1 MSLCVQGGSSVATPA
16 KFSFLAFRHPNGE
29 EIPAVWIALPAPF
42 LFACCLSRLSPSL
55 GAPAGLKAI
64 SITSCFRPSMAEGR
78 PICDGIRDHRSSAG
92 KLKCG
97 GLGGA
102 LASLQSCHFPGV
114 LVSNAAGF
122 GCWALD
128 TRICCVGSR
137 KHVRSDLLD

>member
-1 MSLCVQGGSSVATPA
+1 MSLCGHGGSSVATPA
-16 KFSFLAFRHPNGE
+16 NFSFLAFRHPKRG

-55 GAPAGLKAI
+55 GVPAGLKAI
-64 SITSCFRPSMAEGR
+64 SITSCLSMAEGR
-78 PICDGIRDHRSSAG
+78 PISDGTRDHRSSSG
-92 KLKCG
+92 KLKYG
-97 GLGGA
+97 GLGSA

-128 TRICCVGSR
+128 TRVCCVGSR
-137 KHVRSDLLD
+137 RHV